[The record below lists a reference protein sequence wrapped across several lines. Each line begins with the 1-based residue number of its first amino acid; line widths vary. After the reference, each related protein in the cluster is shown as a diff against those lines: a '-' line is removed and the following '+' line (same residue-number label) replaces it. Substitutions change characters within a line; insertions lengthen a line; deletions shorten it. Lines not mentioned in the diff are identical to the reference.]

1 MEIFA
6 IEKEKNDNLHDIS
19 SYEPAVIA
27 NKIKKECMQQNTT
40 LKTMLQELFAKYLE
54 INGYCM
60 MSLIRCAIPINLK
73 QL

>member
-6 IEKEKNDNLHDIS
+6 MEKEKNDNLHDIS

-40 LKTMLQELFAKYLE
+40 LKTMLHYA
-54 INGYCM
+54 C
-60 MSLIRCAIPINLK
+60 
-73 QL
+73 